1 MGSFLR
7 PVGPQPPGVYWRRRI
22 LVVGIPLILVGLLA
36 YSCSGSSNS
45 PGAAGSQSSA
55 SASPSTGIITPSA
68 GATGYPPIN
77 SYPVVGPTSSASGG
91 ATGSAGGG
99 GGGGVGGGSGVG
111 GGGNG
116 GSVTGVSGSG
126 GCLLAVTVQLDK
138 TVQTGIAVYSAG
150 QNPIFNVILHNQGSG
165 NCRFD
170 VSGKGVVVTVASVN
184 NGNQVWTSATCA
196 GAPDLRVLGPG
207 DGYTEQVKWQREQSE
222 TGCPANPPLVATGA
236 YAVAAAVGGVASATV
251 QFQLQ

>member
-1 MGSFLR
+1 M
-7 PVGPQPPGVYWRRRI
+7 
-22 LVVGIPLILVGLLA
+22 VGIPLILIGLLA
-36 YSCSGSSNS
+36 YSCSGSGNTT
-45 PGAAGSQSSA
+45 GATGSKS

-77 SYPVVGPTSSASGG
+77 SYPVVGPTASASGG

-99 GGGGVGGGSGVG
+99 GGAGGVGGGGATGGV

-138 TVQTGIAVYSAG
+138 TAQTGIADYTAG
-150 QNPIFNVILHNQGSG
+150 QNPMFNVILHNQGSG

-170 VSGKGVVVTVASVN
+170 VSGKGVVVTVASVD
-184 NGNQVWTSATCA
+184 NGKQVWTSATCA

-207 DGYTEQVKWQREQSE
+207 DGYTEQVKWQRQQSV
-222 TGCPANPPLVATGA
+222 TGCPANPPVVGAGA
-236 YAVAAAVGGVASATV
+236 YAIAASVGGVASATV

>member
-45 PGAAGSQSSA
+45 PGATGSQSSA

-77 SYPVVGPTSSASGG
+77 SYPVVGPTNSASGG

-99 GGGGVGGGSGVG
+99 GGGSTG

-138 TVQTGIAVYSAG
+138 TAQTGIAAYSAG

>member
-36 YSCSGSSNS
+36 YSCSGPGNS
-45 PGAAGSQSSA
+45 TVGAGSQSSA
-55 SASPSTGIITPSA
+55 SASPSAGIISPSA

-77 SYPVVGPTSSASGG
+77 SYPVVGPTGSSSAG

-99 GGGGVGGGSGVG
+99 GGASGGTGGSG
-111 GGGNG
+111 
-116 GSVTGVSGSG
+116 TGVSGSG

-138 TVQTGIAVYSAG
+138 TAQNGIAVYSSG
-150 QNPIFNVILHNQGSG
+150 QNPIFNVILHNQGSA

-170 VSGKGVVVTVASVN
+170 VSGKGVVVTVASMD
-184 NGNQVWTSATCA
+184 NGGKQVWTSATCT
-196 GAPDLRVLGPG
+196 GPTDLRVLGPG
-207 DGYTEQVKWQREQSE
+207 DGFTEQVKWQRIQSE
-222 TGCPANPPLVATGA
+222 PGCPANQPPAATGA